1 MQWLQL
7 RVLWLLVD
15 SMKESVH
22 SMEESVDSIKR
33 VHWLLQ
39 ESYDSLKEYSD
50 SNKESFWL
58 HIGVKTTLGVKTFIR
73 KVIMTLRVRVLRW
86 LLGVKTTLFSLQC
99 FIPDSGS
106 IYANLLIFWYSA
118 CYATCVCILQS

>member
-1 MQWLQL
+1 
-7 RVLWLLVD
+7 
-15 SMKESVH
+15 MKESVH

-58 HIGVKTTLGVKTFIR
+58 HIGVKTTLGVKTILR
-73 KVIMTLRVRVLRW
+73 KGHNDPSSKSSEMTPW
-86 LLGVKTTLFSLQC
+86 GQN
-99 FIPDSGS
+99 DS
-106 IYANLLIFWYSA
+106 FQFTVFYSR
-118 CYATCVCILQS
+118 